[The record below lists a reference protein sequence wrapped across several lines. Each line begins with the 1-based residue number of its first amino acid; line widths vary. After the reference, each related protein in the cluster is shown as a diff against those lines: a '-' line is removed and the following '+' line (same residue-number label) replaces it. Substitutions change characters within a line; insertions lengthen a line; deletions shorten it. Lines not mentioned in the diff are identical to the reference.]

1 MANEVSIWN
10 KVMSSAMTVPGVK
23 VDRESFLRKE
33 FSLYCSAEQ
42 LDKVISIRPSEVL
55 SKNIIDRVAN
65 SCINIWGIER
75 SGFFNG
81 QGKWAKALK
90 TKWFRHVRENGLN
103 ISKRFFPLHGL
114 TSALR
119 LRGFS
124 ADLRVIALHRA
135 CRWG

>member
-10 KVMSSAMTVPGVK
+10 KLMSSAMTVPGVK

-65 SCINIWGIER
+65 SCINSHTTKVTALSTLAGIP
-75 SGFFNG
+75 G
-81 QGKWAKALK
+81 
-90 TKWFRHVRENGLN
+90 
-103 ISKRFFPLHGL
+103 GL
-114 TSALR
+114 TMAATVPADMAQYYWHVFVLAQK
-119 LRGFS
+119 LAYLYGFP
-124 ADLRVIALHRA
+124 DLRDEMVIYLIQPVI
-135 CRWG
+135 C